1 MKSRLVAHGA
11 ALFLLGLAS
20 GVPFG
25 IELLQRF
32 ELWPL
37 PVSIPM
43 DVPGDARGWKM
54 AHLEGILNGL
64 TLFAIAGTAHL
75 LKFTSRGATMAWWG
89 AVAAAWANTVAS
101 IIGPLTE
108 TRGLAFGGSWNS
120 IVYLLF
126 LIAVVGIVAAMI
138 AILQAALRAGGDVRW
153 ADRR

>member
-1 MKSRLVAHGA
+1 
-11 ALFLLGLAS
+11 
-20 GVPFG
+20 
-25 IELLQRF
+25 
-32 ELWPL
+32 
-37 PVSIPM
+37 M

>member
-1 MKSRLVAHGA
+1 MTERMRALLVAHGA

-20 GVPFG
+20 GIPFA

-43 DVPGDARGWKM
+43 DIPGDARGWKM

-64 TLFAIAGTAHL
+64 TLFAVAGTAHL
-75 LKFTSRGATMAWWG
+75 LKFTPRGAWIAWWG
-89 AVAAAWANTVAS
+89 AVSAAWANTIAS

-108 TRGLAFGGSWNS
+108 TRGLAFGGVWNS
-120 IVYLLF
+120 VVYLLF
-126 LIAVVGIVAAMI
+126 VIAIFGIVAAMI
-138 AILQAALRAGGDVRW
+138 AVLQAALRAR
-153 ADRR
+153 